1 MRIRSVLLDALR
13 FRNPRLE
20 PLRAV
25 TDSDWESTLS
35 DWRLVRLLFPLR
47 AVCAKHL
54 PGWLCDRIDSHQANN
69 AIRFGRIKQ
78 SYSAAAQALDQAG
91 VGHLVLKG
99 FSLFPGYT
107 EHPRLRPQS
116 DIDLYC
122 LPASIANAQKIL
134 IELGYRPDP
143 LGEHLAKDHLPPL
156 TPPSNWK
163 WRGNYFDPEMPVGFE
178 LHFTFWD
185 ERYTRIHAERAEEF
199 WSRRTLREIDG
210 MQFSGLCPVD
220 NLVYTAL
227 NLLRDLLRGSVAAEQ
242 LYGLAR
248 FLEYSAEDAIFWR
261 DWQGLHPERL
271 RPLQAIPFHL
281 AQKFF
286 ACRLSGPAA
295 ALVEELPDEVQHWFR
310 EFPDS
315 VFTPPRHRHKDAVWL
330 HAALLENK
338 WDKVNVVVRRINPLP
353 PRMPTLQSAL
363 PEEAMTGDSRLVSF
377 LWNCGRYAGWSV
389 SRMAAHLGI
398 SVLSLARGARF
409 WLSSKRLSQQ
419 FWTFFA
425 ASLCFDTG
433 MTMFFFLYNLFLL
446 DRGYKEEFLGAM
458 SSVTSIG
465 SLVCTIPAGLL
476 LHRLGLRRTM
486 LFCLLLA
493 PIIYAMRAMFVP
505 RSALLWLAFFGGL
518 AGTIWAVAISPAI
531 ARLTDERNRSYG
543 FSIVFS
549 TGIGMGFFA
558 NLAAS
563 RMPGWF
569 TKLSSGISA
578 LQAKQLV
585 LLVSCAIVALGMIPL
600 SRVRFAPLPPG
611 ERKLYPRGPFLWRFL
626 LALALWSLV
635 TGSLSPL
642 ANVYF
647 SQHLRTSLEHMG
659 VIFSF
664 SELVQV
670 ACVLA
675 APFLFR
681 KLGLVSGIVSAQLAT
696 AFLLVLLAATAA
708 PFPAALIYV
717 GYSGILWMSEPG
729 LFTLL
734 MDQVTPAEQAGA
746 SSLNFFVT
754 SITQAG
760 AVAATGSAFARFGYP
775 VSLAAMAAVAV
786 IAAAS
791 FWLLLGREFSTARE
805 RETALLKASS

>member
-13 FRNPRLE
+13 FLNPRPE
-20 PLRAV
+20 PLRVV

-35 DWRLVRLLFPLR
+35 DWRSVRLLFPLR

-69 AIRFGRIKQ
+69 ALRFGRIKQ
-78 SYSAAAQALDQAG
+78 SYSAAAKALDQAG
-91 VGHLVLKG
+91 VGHVVLKG

-122 LPASIANAQKIL
+122 LPASIANAQKTL
-134 IELGYRPDP
+134 IELGYRPTP
-143 LGEHLAKDHLPPL
+143 LGEHLDKDHLPPL
-156 TPPSNWK
+156 APPSNWK

-178 LHFTFWD
+178 LHFAFWD

-210 MQFSGLCPVD
+210 MEFSGLCPVD
-220 NLVYTAL
+220 NLACTAL
-227 NLLRDLLRGSVAAEQ
+227 NLLRDLLQGSVAAEQ

-248 FLEYSAEDAIFWR
+248 FLHYSAEDPVFWG
-261 DWQGLHPERL
+261 DWQGLQPEGL
-271 RPLQAIPFHL
+271 RRLQALSFYM

-286 ACRLSGPAA
+286 ACRLSEPAA
-295 ALVEELPDEVQHWFR
+295 SLVEKLPDQVHYWFR

-315 VFTPPRHRHKDAVWL
+315 VLTPPTHRHKDAVWL
-330 HAALLENK
+330 HAALLEKK
-338 WDKVNVVVRRINPLP
+338 WDKVSVVVRRMVPLP
-353 PRMPTLQSAL
+353 ARIPTFESAL
-363 PEEAMTGDSRLVSF
+363 PDETRAADPWLASALRS
-377 LWNCGRYAGWSV
+377 CGRYGGWV
-389 SRMAAHLGI
+389 ASRMGVHVGI
-398 SVLSLARGARF
+398 SALSLARGARF
-409 WLSSKRLSQQ
+409 WLSSKRLGKQ

-458 SSVTSIG
+458 TSVTNIG
-465 SLVCTIPAGLL
+465 SLVCTIPAAILV
-476 LHRLGLRRTM
+476 HRLGLRKTM
-486 LFCLLLA
+486 LFCLLLS
-493 PIIYAMRAMFVP
+493 PIIYAMRVMFVP
-505 RSALLWLAFFGGL
+505 RLALLWLSFLGGL
-518 AGTIWAVAISPAI
+518 AVTIWAVAISPAI
-531 ARLTDERNRSYG
+531 ARLTDERNRPYG
-543 FSIVFS
+543 FSLVFS
-549 TGIGMGFFA
+549 TGIGMGVVA

-569 TKLSSGISA
+569 MRLSSGISA

-626 LALALWSLV
+626 LALALWTLV

-647 SQHLRTSLEHMG
+647 SQYLRTSLEHIG

-664 SELVQV
+664 SELAQV

-681 KLGLVSGIVSAQLAT
+681 KLGLVSGIVSTQLVT
-696 AFLLVLLAATAA
+696 AFLLVFLAATSA
-708 PFPAALIYV
+708 PLPAALIYV
-717 GYSGILWMSEPG
+717 CYSGFVWMSEPG
-729 LFTLL
+729 LLTLL
-734 MDQVTPAEQAGA
+734 MDRVTPAEQAGA

-754 SITQAG
+754 SITQAV

-775 VSLAAMAAVAV
+775 VSLAAMAAVAA

-805 RETALLKASS
+805 RETPLLKASS